1 MWNGALL
8 SELISPSIPDV
19 CTPTEEEVAALGA
32 SASSVEARTCP
43 GDEVDAGA
51 ICSSSSPSK
60 FYSFSST
67 KILSSISM
75 SSTFSKTS

>member
-32 SASSVEARTCP
+32 SASSVEART
-43 GDEVDAGA
+43 
-51 ICSSSSPSK
+51 
-60 FYSFSST
+60 
-67 KILSSISM
+67 
-75 SSTFSKTS
+75 